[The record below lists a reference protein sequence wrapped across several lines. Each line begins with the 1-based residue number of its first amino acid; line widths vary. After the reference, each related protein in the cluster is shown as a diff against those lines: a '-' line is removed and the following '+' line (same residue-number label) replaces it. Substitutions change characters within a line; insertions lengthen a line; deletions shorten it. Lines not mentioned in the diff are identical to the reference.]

1 MTRQRADDPRNAAVV
16 RAAARA
22 ADPDRYLA
30 ALLAPAR
37 ARGDLIALAAFLG
50 EVARIPDAVHEP
62 MMGEIRLQ
70 WWRDAL
76 ETLRAGGKTGN
87 PVADA
92 LGPVIARHALPEEL
106 LVSVIEGR
114 RRDLEPGRHDLAER
128 MPELAAYIA
137 ETDGA
142 AFRLSARVLGVE
154 ASPAVS
160 DLLAASAGAY
170 GRARIVRAAVRAG
183 ETRQQ
188 GFAPRRTSLAQG
200 SPSARHHRAKGRYPG
215 DSAGRPCGALFGGFG
230 KAGRRPFQTDSGH
243 LPADA
248 GLAALAGQRAGACL
262 IPAKRRFIMV
272 GAAGRLLA
280 LCALA
285 CALTSSAA
293 GQGQSLPVPHISW
306 SVENAFRFFTDAADT
321 EVHRATYFAL
331 SPRTA

>member
-22 ADPDRYLA
+22 GDRDRYLA

-37 ARGDLIALAAFLG
+37 ARGDLIALTAFLG

-92 LGPVIARHALPEEL
+92 LGPVIASHALPQEL

-114 RRDLEPGRHDLAER
+114 RRDLEPGRHDLGER
-128 MPELAAYIA
+128 MPELAGYIA

-160 DLLAASAGAY
+160 DLLAASAEAY

-183 ETRQQ
+183 ESDNEALHHEAR
-188 GFAPRRTSLAQG
+188 GWLKEVRLRAAAAPRAVIPAIL
-200 SPSARHHRAKGRYPG
+200 PV
-215 DSAGRPCGALFGGFG
+215 ALVE
-230 KAGRRPFQTDSGH
+230 PY
-243 LPADA
+243 
-248 GLAALAGQRAGACL
+248 LAALERPGPGLFRRTADISPLTRVWRLWRAGVL
-262 IPAKRRFIMV
+262 
-272 GAAGRLLA
+272 GR
-280 LCALA
+280 
-285 CALTSSAA
+285 
-293 GQGQSLPVPHISW
+293 V
-306 SVENAFRFFTDAADT
+306 
-321 EVHRATYFAL
+321 
-331 SPRTA
+331 